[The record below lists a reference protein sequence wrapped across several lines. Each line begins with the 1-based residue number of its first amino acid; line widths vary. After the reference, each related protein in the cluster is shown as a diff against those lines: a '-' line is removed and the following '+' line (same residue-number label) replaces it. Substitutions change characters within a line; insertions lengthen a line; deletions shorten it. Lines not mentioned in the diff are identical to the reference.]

1 MPRDG
6 MSAGW
11 GGGMARPTRT
21 QTSDVSVG
29 LLVAPSFLLGGALIA
44 AAVWATPILFNN
56 ISALTSCAANA
67 FSPLG
72 GSVNGRDLESV
83 ARS

>member
-1 MPRDG
+1 M
-6 MSAGW
+6 
-11 GGGMARPTRT
+11 GGGMAGPTRT

-44 AAVWATPILFNN
+44 AAVWAPPILFNN
-56 ISALTSCAANA
+56 ISALTRCAANA

-72 GSVNGRDLESV
+72 GSVNGRGLESL